1 MVYYGTTFYPDC
13 TVTFKLRRASWV
25 DRKVVVLPIIREN
38 FLDALMDMNGLKT
51 GMGNLHFILYVREK
65 PIFPLLLLLSGLLMG
80 FRPNPTSFT
89 LKKLSGKRKRG
100 GSKWDF

>member
-1 MVYYGTTFYPDC
+1 MISRVVYYGTTFYPDC

-51 GMGNLHFILYVREK
+51 GMGNLHFIL
-65 PIFPLLLLLSGLLMG
+65 
-80 FRPNPTSFT
+80 
-89 LKKLSGKRKRG
+89 SGKSQYFPSSSSFRAY
-100 GSKWDF
+100 